1 MLTIILC
8 VITAACAFYL
18 GRVTAPRLPKRDA
31 KGRFL
36 PTKRKKEKVRR
47 PLTLPDVGPQHL
59 AVLSAAVLGIGLA
72 SLCPAA
78 LAPFAALAPLPLG
91 VAWGRDIITPKKS
104 NQSWSHLPLSAAWDP
119 AEKMWEDW
127 YEEQ

>member
-1 MLTIILC
+1 MLTFILC
-8 VITAACAFYL
+8 VLSAACAFYL
-18 GRVTAPRLPKRDA
+18 GRATAPRLPQRDA
-31 KGRFL
+31 KGRFV
-36 PTKRKKEKVRR
+36 KSKKKARR
-47 PLTLPDVGPQHL
+47 PLTLPNVDVGPQHL

-72 SLCPAA
+72 ALCPAA

-127 YEEQ
+127 YEDQ